1 MNRRQVSQLLGTGLA
16 LVALPGLARA
26 QAGARRRLGALFL
39 DRAESWQ
46 FLRRDLGL
54 ELARLGWIDGRNLSS
69 DWRFAEGHA
78 ERLSDLA
85 LGLLRDGADA
95 VLTRGTPAT
104 RALQRATTTIPIVTG
119 VGDPVGSGFAATLAA
134 PGGNITG
141 LSYALVETVTKQL
154 ELLRELVP
162 GLSRLHVLQDASRAS
177 VAPEQIAV
185 VQQLASAQGL
195 APQVHNVA
203 GIDGLRAALRAARAT
218 QGSERVGAFVFSFG
232 ATIEPA
238 AVARAV
244 LQAGIPAVFDQRG
257 YVDVGGLLSYRLNW
271 DDQTRHTAVQIDKVL
286 RGADPARIPF
296 ELPTRS
302 ELVLNA
308 RTAQV
313 LQLPI
318 PTALRLRAD
327 DVVE

>member
-1 MNRRQVSQLLGTGLA
+1 MNRRQVSQFLGTGLA

-26 QAGARRRLGALFL
+26 QAGARRRLGALLL
-39 DRAESWQ
+39 DRVESWQ

-69 DWRFAEGHA
+69 DWRFAEGRT

-104 RALQRATTTIPIVTG
+104 RVLQRATSTIPIVTG

-162 GLSRLHVLQDASRAS
+162 GLSRLHVLLDASRAS
-177 VAPEQIAV
+177 VASEQIGV

-218 QGSERVGAFVFSFG
+218 HASQRVGAFVFSFG

-238 AVARAV
+238 AVAQAV

-271 DDQTRHTAVQIDKVL
+271 DDQTRHTAIQIDKVL

-308 RTAQV
+308 RTARL